1 MICEGGGFS
10 DREAPSF
17 ALLPEEIY
25 GGEILGERPL
35 L

>member
-10 DREAPSF
+10 DREAPSL
-17 ALLPEEIY
+17 ALPPEEIY